1 MITMMKVR
9 DLEKAESKPR
19 SSQSEGQKKRLEK
32 KWRKWESN
40 ATSTVTKPKCK
51 YLNGERLEE
60 GMLSKSCSSALIGKW
75 NRTANTTQQLKK
87 AARSVVKARQVMR
100 TWNQHKTNP
109 TGTQLPIAAAENSNH
124 NLNHSRPNTF
134 LYYANI
140 ARNRGNQFNII
151 ILFSFFH

>member
-1 MITMMKVR
+1 MMKVR

-19 SSQSEGQKKRLEK
+19 SSQSEGQKKKLEK

-51 YLNGERLEE
+51 YLKGERLEE
-60 GMLSKSCSSALIGKW
+60 GMLSKSCSSTLIGKW
-75 NRTANTTQQLKK
+75 DRTANTTQQLKK

-124 NLNHSRPNTF
+124 IWTIADRVHFYITQPSHVIGEINLTS
-134 LYYANI
+134 
-140 ARNRGNQFNII
+140 
-151 ILFSFFH
+151 